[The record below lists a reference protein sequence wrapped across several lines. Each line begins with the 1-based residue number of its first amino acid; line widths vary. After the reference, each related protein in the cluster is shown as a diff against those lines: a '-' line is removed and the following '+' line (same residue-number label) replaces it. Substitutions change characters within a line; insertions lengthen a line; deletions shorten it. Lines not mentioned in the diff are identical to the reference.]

1 LQPPAVTAQPPLVA
15 NSCHRPTTTCSQQWF
30 IPPTI
35 GIRAPFV
42 RKQKSFGIYPN
53 FQSCQKHF
61 LIIPQCRFHPY
72 ELTGAK
78 ISFIGSRGSPR
89 VPPEHS
95 ALSPRAPRKK
105 TTGVHVRHIRAEPS
119 RLSRLQSRSISR
131 AEEYS
136 PEYSRFN
143 PSEPPDVKNRF
154 PDRFSSFLTHF
165 QQSQTSSLLF

>member
-1 LQPPAVTAQPPLVA
+1 
-15 NSCHRPTTTCSQQWF
+15 
-30 IPPTI
+30 
-35 GIRAPFV
+35 
-42 RKQKSFGIYPN
+42 
-53 FQSCQKHF
+53 

-72 ELTGAK
+72 KLTGAK

-89 VPPEHS
+89 APLEHS

-136 PEYSRFN
+136 RFN

-165 QQSQTSSLLF
+165 QQSQTSSLLFWAFRIYLQCSFCQIQLPEGDIVIQRAKWLQKMHKHSSRS